1 MRSERWSERKRVD
14 PAEHARNASYVLPPS
29 DSLSKCISFF
39 ICAFSFRS
47 SQHFLVVSH
56 LFLAQNT
63 VSIAPNLS
71 AFSFVRVSHSLTL
84 TQNMPMTAMMPSRS
98 KQKFVPFNFS
108 FLSWEGTGL
117 NSPGGCQS
125 VCFSQN
131 FNTKQISVQVCY
143 IRITPGRHI

>member
-1 MRSERWSERKRVD
+1 MWKTRSTWVWKQTTNISLQICFFLLPSVHSRNGKAGEGWGAKDGARERESN

-47 SQHFLVVSH
+47 SQHFLMVSH

-71 AFSFVRVSHSLTL
+71 AFSFVHVSHSLTHCHVNIL
-84 TQNMPMTAMMPSRS
+84 MTAMMPSCS
-98 KQKFVPFNFS
+98 KRKFVHFNF
-108 FLSWEGTGL
+108 
-117 NSPGGCQS
+117 
-125 VCFSQN
+125 
-131 FNTKQISVQVCY
+131 
-143 IRITPGRHI
+143 